1 MSRAGVAAVIIV
13 VLIVIGGVAAY
24 YIHSSRGA
32 GATTSTTTSP
42 TTTPGTTTTTSTTGS
57 PTTTSAASTAYKE
70 YPWLPELVELAK
82 KRHAIYKSV
91 TLVIITRHDANIQRH
106 TRELFLKSPVA
117 KALNITDLK
126 FVQLGPTLW
135 LTYLERAKERGLSYD
150 VAWGGG
156 PTIFNLIDS
165 KGFLMPLNVK
175 EHPEFKAVLY
185 EFNKLPKKYG
195 GVPTY
200 KVGSDGYIHW
210 IGAAVSS
217 FGFTV
222 NKQVAKELGL
232 PIPQTWADLASPI
245 YAKYLPNKPVLGGA
259 DPTKSTSNT
268 RIYEIILQAYGW
280 DKGWQIITRFAGNA
294 KIYDASDAVR
304 DAVIRGDILAGL
316 TIDFYGYIAMH
327 QNPNTVYIIPKG
339 LSIVNPDPIAILSTT
354 HYPIRAAAFMAWVLS
369 EYGGQQIWL
378 YSDVNRLPI
387 NPKVF
392 NTPLGEKRTDL
403 KTIWYKVQSISGI
416 NFSDARAESWE
427 FAMQEYFLATLV
439 KPHAQLQ
446 ATWAALAKAYLEG
459 KITKQQFDELAA
471 KLSEPLTFKDPFT
484 GKMVK
489 FTESYAAQ
497 INKKLQQAAVLNA
510 YLKAW
515 EDAAI
520 NRYKEVY
527 NELQKIL
534 QGGG

>member
-1 MSRAGVAAVIIV
+1 LNRAGLAAIVIVVIIV
-13 VLIVIGGVAAY
+13 AGVAAY
-24 YIHSSRGA
+24 YAYSSRGP
-32 GATTSTTTSP
+32 STTTQTSPAKTTTTAASP
-42 TTTPGTTTTTSTTGS
+42 TTT
-57 PTTTSAASTAYKE
+57 TAYKE
-70 YPWLPELVELAK
+70 YPWLPKLVELAK
-82 KRHAIYKSV
+82 KRGAIYKSV

-117 KALNITDLK
+117 KALNITGIK
-126 FVQLGPTLW
+126 FIQLGPTLW
-135 LTYLERAKERGLSYD
+135 LTYLQRAKQRGISYD

-156 PTIFNLIDS
+156 PTIFNLIDEQ
-165 KGFLMPLNVK
+165 GFLMPLDNVT
-175 EHPEFKAVLY
+175 HPEFNAIMY
-185 EFNKLPKKYG
+185 EFEKIPKVYG

-232 PIPQTWADLASPI
+232 PAPKTWADLASPI

-280 DKGWQIITRFAGNA
+280 EKGWQVITRFAANA

-304 DAVIRGDILAGL
+304 DAVIRGDIMAGL
-316 TIDFYGYIAMH
+316 TIDFYGYIAMK
-327 QNPNTVYIIPKG
+327 QNPNTEYIIPQG

-369 EYGGQQIWL
+369 EYGGQQVWL

-387 NPKVF
+387 NPRVF
-392 NTPLGEKRTDL
+392 NTPMGKEREDL
-403 KTIWYKVQSISGI
+403 HSVWVKVQSIKGI
-416 NFSDARAESWE
+416 NFSDKRAESWE

-439 KPHAQLQ
+439 KPHSQLQ
-446 ATWAALAKAYLEG
+446 STWAALAKAYLDG
-459 KITKQQFDELAA
+459 KITKEQFEKLANELG
-471 KLSEPLTFKDPFT
+471 EPLTFKDPLT
-484 GKMVK
+484 GKTVK

-497 INKKLQQAAVLNA
+497 INSKLRQGTVLNA
-510 YLKAW
+510 YLSAW
-515 EDAAI
+515 EQAAI
-520 NRYKEVY
+520 AKYKKVY
-527 NELQKIL
+527 EELQSLLGK
-534 QGGG
+534 G